1 MPVLPFGEYRP
12 DVSDYQGQHT
22 RNILNVLPRGDGY
35 GPFPDFTAFTS
46 ALPAACRGYFYARKS
61 DGSITVF
68 AATATKLYQLSN
80 TDFTWSDVSKGA
92 GSYSAVPS
100 GDQWQFAQFNNF
112 VFAVQ
117 INTTPQVFDLT
128 SATAFADLGGSPP
141 PARYIAVVNRFVVLS
156 GLGTSSP
163 YRIQWSGLNA
173 TTTWTSGVN
182 QSDFQ
187 DLPDGGIV
195 RGVAGGEFG
204 VIMQDASVRR
214 MTYAPGSPY
223 VFQIDR
229 IAEDKGIFAP
239 LSLVRAGDR
248 LFFCGNDGFQTIAPG
263 GYPAPIGKERVDRTF
278 FTDIDTGNLQLMIGA
293 ADPRGSRAYWAYKSL
308 SGSAGLF
315 DKILCYDW
323 ALDRWAPIQMGGE
336 FLATLAR
343 PGLTLENLD
352 TISGSL
358 DALPFSLDDVSTAAI
373 AQLSGV
379 NGAHKLGF
387 FTGAN
392 LQATLETPE
401 QAGDQAGAPGRRIFV
416 RGFRP
421 VTDAASALGAVSRRE
436 NTQAAPSYAA
446 ETPINAQGVCP
457 ARVST
462 RYARGRMRIPAGT
475 AWTYAMGIEPDV
487 SLEGLR

>member
-1 MPVLPFGEYRP
+1 MPMLSWGEYRP
-12 DVSDYQGQHT
+12 DVADYQGQHS
-22 RNILNVLPRGDGY
+22 RSILNVLPRGDGY
-35 GPFPDFTAFTS
+35 GPFPDFTVFTS
-46 ALPAACRGYFYARKS
+46 ALPAACRGSFYARKA
-61 DGSITVF
+61 DGSIAVF

-80 TDFTWSDVSKGA
+80 TDFTWSDVSKAA
-92 GSYSAVPS
+92 GTYSAVPS
-100 GDQWQFAQFNNF
+100 ADQWQFAQFNNF

-117 INTTPQVFDLT
+117 ANTVPQVFDLT
-128 SATAFADLGGSPP
+128 SSSAFADLAGSPP
-141 PARYIAVVNRFVVLS
+141 QARYVAIVNRFVVLS
-156 GLGTSSP
+156 GLLSNP

-173 TTTWTSGVN
+173 TTIWSSGVN

-195 RGVAGGEFG
+195 RRVAGGEFG
-204 VIMQDASVRR
+204 IVMQDASIRR

-248 LFFCGNDGFQTIAPG
+248 LFFCGNDGFHTIAPG
-263 GYPAPIGKERVDRTF
+263 GYPTPIGKERVDRTF
-278 FTDIDTGNLQLMIGA
+278 FSDIDTGNLQLMIGA
-293 ADPRGSRAYWAYKSL
+293 ADPKASRAYWCYKSL

-315 DKILCYDW
+315 DRILVYDW
-323 ALDRWAPIQMGGE
+323 MLDRWAPVAAAGE
-336 FLATLAR
+336 YLTTLAR

-358 DALPFSLDDVSTAAI
+358 DALPFSLDDVSTASL

-379 NGAHKLGF
+379 NSAHRLGF

-392 LQATLETPE
+392 LQAILETPE
-401 QAGDQAGAPGRRIFV
+401 QGGDGRRIFV

-421 VTDAASALGAVSRRE
+421 VTDAGAVYGSVSRRE
-436 NTQAAPSYAA
+436 TAQAAATYSG
-446 ETPINAQGVCP
+446 ETPVNAQGFCP
-457 ARVST
+457 QRVST
-462 RYARGRMRIPAGT
+462 RYARGKIRIPAGT
-475 AWTYAMGIEPDV
+475 SWTYAAGVEPDV
-487 SLEGLR
+487 APEGLR